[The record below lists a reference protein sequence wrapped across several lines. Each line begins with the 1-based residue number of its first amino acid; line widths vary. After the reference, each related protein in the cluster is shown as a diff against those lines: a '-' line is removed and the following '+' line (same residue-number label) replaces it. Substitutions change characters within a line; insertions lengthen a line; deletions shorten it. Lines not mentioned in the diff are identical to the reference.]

1 VQPDHAAQRWRQLL
15 CNQRE
20 NRDMKSVKIK
30 CMHTTL
36 DCKKTGRRI
45 RFYSSSTFNSLV
57 MGENM
62 ASPSLKDSD
71 TISETSTLASTATAD
86 FAPKTNTKHNGFIA
100 LQTLLETPEP
110 GASTSSSG
118 AGETLVDSQ
127 AIIKRNKRR
136 EIYFIIGLTTFVCC
150 AILAAILVVI
160 FGPTRV
166 AQG

>member
-1 VQPDHAAQRWRQLL
+1 MHVILKSRQAVTIILLIHYIQHFYQR
-15 CNQRE
+15 
-20 NRDMKSVKIK
+20 
-30 CMHTTL
+30 
-36 DCKKTGRRI
+36 KTK
-45 RFYSSSTFNSLV
+45 
-57 MGENM
+57 M

-71 TISETSTLASTATAD
+71 TISETSTLASTATTD
-86 FAPKTNTKHNGFIA
+86 FAPKPTTKHSGFIA

-110 GASTSSSG
+110 GATISSSG

-136 EIYFIIGLTTFVCC
+136 KIYFIIGLTTFVCC
-150 AILAAILVVI
+150 AVLAAILVVI